1 MWPLFFKLLSKS
13 LKLLIKLMIDQ
24 QFFFFYYLLLIK
36 EKKLLNNC
44 FLLKFYMLVWF
55 IIMRYMY
62 IEYLPYVFP

>member
-24 QFFFFYYLLLIK
+24 QFFFFYYL
-36 EKKLLNNC
+36 NNC

-62 IEYLPYVFP
+62 IEYLP

>member
-24 QFFFFYYLLLIK
+24 QFFFFYYL
-36 EKKLLNNC
+36 NNC

-55 IIMRYMY
+55 IIMRYM
-62 IEYLPYVFP
+62 